1 MKNIDKLKEVMD
13 QYDSEIIGERL
24 YDTEILNE
32 AQQEAIWTS
41 VLTYASNLSLLDEN
55 ELLYVVDYDGN
66 EYIIPATYG
75 YLLEDYEMG
84 KGFFSDMLPRMHK
97 LAFNKENKTGIIY
110 YLNDINSENMM
121 FLNKDAFNILRYMNP
136 DEINTLIKYAEQNY
150 SRTR

>member
-66 EYIIPATYG
+66 EYIIPATYD

-97 LAFNKENKTGIIY
+97 VTFNKVNKTGIIY

-136 DEINTLIKYAEQNY
+136 DEISTLIKYAEQNY